1 MKLKSKEEKMSKT
14 PTVKETNV
22 PTLSSADL
30 DKLMQN
36 SFDNIDSNAVSM
48 PYFKLV
54 SKQSDILE
62 PGSANYVEKAKP
74 GMLFNTATRE
84 VYENIKVIPSYFYLA
99 DVEWSERGEGS
110 NRPVTIHDIS
120 TNVLKNTFKDDK
132 GKDRLE
138 NGNYI
143 ERTAH
148 HFVVRLDAN
157 NNVIDSGLILM
168 SRTQMKK
175 SQRWNTMQLSQFQ
188 EVENGERKQLPN
200 HAQIYTLS
208 STLEKNSKGT
218 WYGWVINFTGVAPMS
233 AINRSVEFR
242 SSVSQNKGVNY
253 ADEQSEVK
261 KETTSVTTKGSQGT
275 EATPF

>member
-99 DVEWSERGEGS
+99 DVEWSERE
-110 NRPVTIHDIS
+110 
-120 TNVLKNTFKDDK
+120 DDK

>member
-1 MKLKSKEEKMSKT
+1 MSKT

-22 PTLSSADL
+22 PTLSSAEL
-30 DKLMQN
+30 DKIMKS

-54 SKQSDILE
+54 SKQSDIVE
-62 PGSANYVEKAKP
+62 PGSANYVEKARA
-74 GMLFNTATRE
+74 GMLFNTATKE
-84 VYENIKVIPSYFYLA
+84 VYDSIKVIPSYFYLA
-99 DVEWSERGEGS
+99 DVEWSEKGEGF
-110 NRPVTIHDIS
+110 NRPVANHDIS
-120 TNVLKNTFKDDK
+120 VNILKKTFKDDL

-148 HFVVRLDAN
+148 HFVVRLDDN
-157 NNVIDSGLILM
+157 NNVLDSGLVLM

-188 EVENGERKQLPN
+188 QTENGERKQLPN

-218 WYGWVINFTGVAPMS
+218 WHGWVINYTGVAPMA

-242 SSVSQNKGVNY
+242 SSVSQNKGANY
-253 ADEQSEVK
+253 ADEQAKVK
-261 KETTSVTTKGSQGT
+261 EETTSLTTKGSQGT

>member
-1 MKLKSKEEKMSKT
+1 MSKE
-14 PTVKETNV
+14 PTVKTTNALS
-22 PTLSSADL
+22 LSSTDL
-30 DKLMQN
+30 DKLMNN
-36 SFDNIDSNAVSM
+36 SFDNMDSNAVSM

-74 GMLFNTATRE
+74 GMLFNTATRD
-84 VYENIKVIPSYFYLA
+84 VYENIKVIPSFFYLA

-110 NRPVTIHDIS
+110 NRPVSIHDIS
-120 TNVLKNTFKDDK
+120 ANVLKNTFKDDK

-157 NNVIDSGLILM
+157 DNVLDSGLILM

-175 SQRWNTMQLSQFQ
+175 SQRWNTMQLSQYK
-188 EVENGERKQLPN
+188 EIDGVRKQLPN

-208 STLEKNSKGT
+208 STIEKNSKGT

-253 ADEQSEVK
+253 ADEQTAAK
-261 KETTSVTTKGSQGT
+261 KEVPSVTTKDSKGT